1 MPPKND
7 PPSRARIDDDREPTN
22 RDILGAVDR
31 MDGRLQ
37 RVETLITGASDYENG
52 LLAKVDRLTQAHE
65 GRKVWTGAAIAAG
78 VGGLVTGVWA
88 AIKGTS

>member
-7 PPSRARIDDDREPTN
+7 PPSRIKNDDSEPTN

-31 MDGRLQ
+31 IDHRLA

-52 LLAKVDRLTQAHE
+52 LLTKVDRLTQAHE
-65 GRKVWTGAAIAAG
+65 NRKVWIGITLTAAIGAA
-78 VGGLVTGVWA
+78 VTSAWA
-88 AIKGTS
+88 AIRGTG